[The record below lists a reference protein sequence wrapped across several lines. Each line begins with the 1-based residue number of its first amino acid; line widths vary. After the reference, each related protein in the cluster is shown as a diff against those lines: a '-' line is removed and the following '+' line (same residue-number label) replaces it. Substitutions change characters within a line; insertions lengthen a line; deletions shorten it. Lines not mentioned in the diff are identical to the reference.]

1 MFKKKYAIPV
11 SADAYINLYSA
22 CNIGCPFCKFHQNV
36 KEIVPIR
43 LQLEKYYNQTVLI
56 CYSVDPYPIY
66 YQKELVPYVLKT
78 LHKQNCKVVFL
89 TRRVLPLYQDLALF
103 QAQDYVGVSISEN
116 NPFNSN
122 LADIKKV
129 FSLAKEKGVSTWIS
143 LEPVESF
150 SFVEHIINYFNG
162 LVDFIRIG
170 KNDVYLNQNWIE
182 LKEKIDALNL
192 DYVFVKE

>member
-66 YQKELVPYVLKT
+66 Y
-78 LHKQNCKVVFL
+78 
-89 TRRVLPLYQDLALF
+89 
-103 QAQDYVGVSISEN
+103 
-116 NPFNSN
+116 
-122 LADIKKV
+122 
-129 FSLAKEKGVSTWIS
+129 
-143 LEPVESF
+143 
-150 SFVEHIINYFNG
+150 
-162 LVDFIRIG
+162 
-170 KNDVYLNQNWIE
+170 
-182 LKEKIDALNL
+182 
-192 DYVFVKE
+192 